1 MLICVCDMCKKEI
14 PKVKKK
20 TIFGKMVEVLDRGTV
35 TCKEWT
41 TNNLLQ
47 DFDLCQSC
55 ACVVSSIL
63 GGNELKDKKIKTME
77 ELNYEHN
84 DTNSD

>member
-1 MLICVCDMCKKEI
+1 MCKKEI

-20 TIFGKMVEVLDRGTV
+20 TIFGKMIEVLDRGTV

-41 TNNLLQ
+41 TNNLLH

-55 ACVVSSIL
+55 ACIVSL
-63 GGNELKDKKIKTME
+63 ALDNELKDIKLKTME
-77 ELNYEHN
+77 ELNYGHN